1 MAKLTPEQKK
11 KAAKAL
17 HDKRVA
23 AAKAKKKAEAAKRA
37 LEIAAEKRWVARR
50 LVEDSVGFIASF
62 EPASFDP
69 EANDKISRLACRE
82 GGHKLPFVKA
92 AIGEK
97 VETSMNA
104 ADTAVMGYDP
114 SPGDLFLLYG
124 QITESADSWSAT
136 TYTLGSKVSYLGE
149 IYTAAVTETG
159 TNPPVSIIPS
169 IYGPF
174 GPGNR
179 YHWKYF
185 ATNGEDVVDYKRI
198 ENPDWVL
205 SDLEM
210 SEVSSVGQSP
220 ALRNRTNGELW
231 EIYARKG
238 EKQIQFWDDVSV
250 FRPDTTYIIEH
261 VNFRGLVP
269 GGTWAG
275 YPSVPTK
282 GRDYGPFYPTGT
294 TFKTDVGVLLVGA
307 QIYETSQAAFYNG
320 DNGGLVGGKR
330 SFVRIRKA
338 YSPSDGTSSSYGGGN
353 GVYRFESANKRL
365 IRLNVGDGVNNA
377 PASYSFLYVL
387 EHDKDRNPDDP
398 ENREFRQAWIS
409 DEQGRWSRLTNS
421 GVAIG
426 KSFGIDNISSPRA
439 IPPWR
444 GKDAA
449 VADTVPEWDPKTRYY
464 PNESVVFNE
473 THYRIGI
480 TDSAGSV
487 GVSPLDEDYW
497 YPVDTPGALVY
508 LKDARIVRVTSITI
522 DDLESSVRA
531 EAIAV
536 PDKVTTIS
544 SPVMPN
550 RVISFSIDGE
560 YQTSYT
566 TSFGS
571 NTAYTNF
578 IYQAMLPITFTLS
591 LGQIDADKVL
601 WDFGDGKTSTE
612 MNPTHTY
619 QLGSLA
625 PMPFKI
631 TATVTASNSRVYKHS
646 RTINVQR
653 RETSLLGMPIVANP
667 LA

>member
-1 MAKLTPEQKK
+1 MAKLTEKQKK
-11 KAAKAL
+11 AIAE
-17 HDKRVA
+17 
-23 AAKAKKKAEAAKRA
+23 AAKAKAKAKAKAEAAKRA

-124 QITESADSWSAT
+124 QIAESADSWSAT

-159 TNPPVSIIPS
+159 TKPPVSIIPS

-174 GPGNR
+174 
-179 YHWKYF
+179 
-185 ATNGEDVVDYKRI
+185 ATNGADIVDYKRI

-210 SEVSSVGQSP
+210 SEVSSVGKSP
-220 ALRNRTNGELW
+220 ALTNRTNGELW

-250 FRPDTTYIIEH
+250 FRSDTTYLIESIDASA
-261 VNFRGLVP
+261 VP
-269 GGTWAG
+269 
-275 YPSVPTK
+275 K

-307 QIYETSQAAFYNG
+307 KVYETSQAAFYNG

-353 GVYRFESANKRL
+353 GVYKFESANKRL
-365 IRLNVGDGVNNA
+365 VRLNVGDGVNNA
-377 PASYSFLYVL
+377 PDSYAFLYVL
-387 EHDKDRNPDDP
+387 EYDKDRNPDDP
-398 ENREFRQAWIS
+398 DNREFRQAWIS

-426 KSFGIDNISSPRA
+426 KNFGIDNISSPRA

-464 PNESVVFNE
+464 PNESVVFNG
-473 THYRIGI
+473 THYRISI
-480 TDSAGSV
+480 TDAAGSV

-631 TATVTASNSRVYKHS
+631 TATVTASNSRIYKHS

-653 RETSLLGMPIVANP
+653 RETSLLGMPIVASP